1 MSSLFV
7 ALFALV
13 TSSFRSRVALQAEI
27 LALRHQLAVF
37 QKNAPR
43 RLRLQRSDR
52 LLWVLLSRWWP
63 GWRRSLHIVRPDTV
77 IAWHRRAFAW
87 YWTRKSRRRPGR
99 PNVSAEI
106 RDLIRDMSQA
116 NPLWGAPRI
125 HGELLKLG
133 IDVAQSTVA
142 KYLRRPRKTPS
153 QTWRTFLTNHMEQ
166 MASIDFFL
174 VPTAT
179 FRILF
184 VFVVLSH
191 ARRRVLHFQVTQHP
205 SQEWTMQ
212 QMREAF
218 PWDHGCGYLLRDRDA
233 IYGGD
238 LVAMTKGLGM
248 EEVITAPRSP
258 WQNPYVE
265 RLIGSVRRECLNHV
279 IVWKERSL
287 RRTLQSYFAYYQ
299 RSRTH
304 LALAKDAP
312 ESRVV
317 EKPERGRVVAIS
329 QVGGLHHRY
338 QRQAA

>member
-7 ALFALV
+7 ALFAFV
-13 TSSFRSRVALQAEI
+13 ASSFRTRVALQAEI
-27 LALRHQLAVF
+27 LALRHQLAVC

-52 LLWVLLSRWWP
+52 FFWVLLSRWWP
-63 GWRRSLHIVRPDTV
+63 GWRRSLYIVRPDTV

-87 YWTRKSRRRPGR
+87 HGTRKSRRGPGR
-99 PNVSAEI
+99 PNLAAEI
-106 RDLIRDMSQA
+106 RTLIRNMSQA

-133 IDVAQSTVA
+133 IEVAQSTVA
-142 KYLRRPRKTPS
+142 KYLRRPQKPPS
-153 QTWRTFLTNHMEQ
+153 QTWRTFLTNHLDQ
-166 MASIDFFL
+166 MASIDFFV

-179 FRILF
+179 FRVLF

-191 ARRRVLHFQVTQHP
+191 ARRRVLHFQVTEHP

-212 QMREAF
+212 QIREAF
-218 PWDHGCGYLLRDRDA
+218 PWDHACRYLLRDRDA
-233 IYGGD
+233 TYGGD
-238 LVAMTKGLGM
+238 WVAMTKAMGM
-248 EEVITAPRSP
+248 EEVLSAPRSP
-258 WQNPYVE
+258 WQNPFVE
-265 RLIGSVRRECLNHV
+265 RLIGSVRRECLDH
-279 IVWKERSL
+279 IMVWNRRSL
-287 RRTLQSYFAYYQ
+287 CRILEGYFAYYQ

-317 EKPERGRVVAIS
+317 EKPERGRIVAIP